1 MRMRTPLST
10 VRGLGSAREG
20 TRHFWLSRVTGVAA
34 VPLSIFFVVL
44 LIVMRGAD
52 YETAVAIL
60 GSPLVA
66 ILMVLTIFTVIYHM
80 MIGVQVIIEDYVP
93 GQMAKVIWLM
103 GNIFFCSFIGVA
115 SVFALLKISI
125 GG

>member
-66 ILMVLTIFTVIYHM
+66 VLMLLTIFTVVYHM

-93 GQMAKVIWLM
+93 GKMAKVIWLM